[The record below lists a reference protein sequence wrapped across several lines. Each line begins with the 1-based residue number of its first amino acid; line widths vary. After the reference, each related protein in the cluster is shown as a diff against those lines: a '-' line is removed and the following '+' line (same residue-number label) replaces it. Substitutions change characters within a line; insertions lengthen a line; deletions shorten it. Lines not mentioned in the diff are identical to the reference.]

1 MILTPER
8 ATTLQAR
15 RLGID
20 TRQEPII
27 YLRADSPV
35 CRSEG
40 FSALSRVQVH
50 TEHCKTI
57 ATLNIITSEMLHRG
71 QIGFS
76 ESAWLRLN
84 LNTGDTV
91 WLSHPRPV
99 QSLSHV
105 RAKVYGHLLDKQAFQ
120 EIINDIVDG
129 RYADVHIAAFI
140 TACGDDK
147 LNDAEIIALTQAMI
161 DSGSRIDWGQPM
173 VIDKHC
179 VGGLPGNRTTPIVVA
194 ILAASGL
201 TMPKT
206 SSRAITSPAGTADTM
221 ETITE
226 VSLTLEQMKQ
236 VVEKEGACLAWG
248 GSVRLSPSDD
258 ILIQVERA
266 LDIDS
271 EGQLIASVL
280 SKKIAAGATH
290 VLIDIPVGP
299 TAKVRTQKAAD
310 KLASSFLK
318 VGEQLGIKIQILY
331 TDGSQPVGNGI
342 GPALEAKDVLAV
354 LQNDT
359 DAPQDLK
366 QRALTMAGTM
376 LEMAGTAEPGK
387 GIEKATTILESGLAW
402 EKFCAICNAQG
413 GMKQP
418 DEAPYLFKLM
428 ADRKGV
434 VAQVDNRRLAQVAK
448 LAGAPIDPTAGLEIH
463 VKLGQQVYPHE
474 PLLTIH
480 AESSGELNY
489 AVDYLESHPD
499 IVCLSTGEENSQ
511 GESTDENPTV

>member
-1 MILTPER
+1 MIFTPER
-8 ATTLQAR
+8 STPLQAR

-27 YLRADSPV
+27 YLRSDSPI

-40 FSALSRVQVH
+40 FSAMSRVLVSTDQCHV
-50 TEHCKTI
+50 I
-57 ATLNIITSEMLHRG
+57 ATLNIVTGELLRRG
-71 QIGFS
+71 HIGFS
-76 ESAWLRLN
+76 ESAWQRLK
-84 LNTGDTV
+84 LKTDDRV

-105 RAKVYGHLLDKQAFQ
+105 RSKVYGHTLDKPQFQ
-120 EIINDIVDG
+120 EIIDDIVDG

-147 LNDAEIIALTQAMI
+147 LNDDEVTALTKAMI
-161 DSGSRIDWGQPM
+161 DSGSRIDWGQPL

-221 ETITE
+221 ETMTN
-226 VSLTLEQMKQ
+226 VSLSLEQMKQ
-236 VVEKEGACLAWG
+236 VVNSEGACLAWG

-271 EGQLIASVL
+271 EGQLVASVL

-299 TAKVRTQKAAD
+299 TAKVRSKEAAD
-310 KLASSFLK
+310 KLASTFKTVAANMALN
-318 VGEQLGIKIQILY
+318 VQVLY

-342 GPALEAKDVLAV
+342 GPALEARDVMAV
-354 LQNDT
+354 LQNASE
-359 DAPQDLK
+359 APQDLK
-366 QRALTMAGTM
+366 HRAVSMAGAM
-376 LEMAGTAEPGK
+376 LEMAKKVPKGK
-387 GIEKATTILESGLAW
+387 GHKKALAVLESGQAW
-402 EKFCAICNAQG
+402 EKFQAICHAQG
-413 GMKQP
+413 GLKQP
-418 DEAPYLFKLM
+418 PEAPYLFKLV
-428 ADRKGV
+428 ATKKGIIKRI
-434 VAQVDNRRLAQVAK
+434 DNRQLSQVAK
-448 LAGAPIDPTAGLEIH
+448 LAGAPLDLAAGVEIH
-463 VKLGQQVYPHE
+463 AKLGQQVQPHD

-489 AVDYLESHPD
+489 AVEFLEGHPEIIFVETAKED
-499 IVCLSTGEENSQ
+499 RG
-511 GESTDENPTV
+511 

>member
-1 MILTPER
+1 MIFAPDRSTP
-8 ATTLQAR
+8 LQAR

-20 TRQEPII
+20 TRQEPVIF
-27 YLRADSPV
+27 LRADSPV

-40 FSALSRVQVH
+40 FSAMSRVMVR
-50 TEHCKTI
+50 TEHSKII
-57 ATLNIITSEMLHRG
+57 ATLNIITGEMLRRG

-76 ESAWLRLN
+76 ESAWQRLH
-84 LNTGDTV
+84 LKTDDSV

-105 RAKVYGHLLDKQAFQ
+105 RAKVYGHTLKKPQFQ

-129 RYADVHIAAFI
+129 RYADVHLAAFI

-147 LNDAEIIALTQAMI
+147 LNHAEITALTQAMI
-161 DSGSRIDWGQPM
+161 DSGSRIDWGQSM
-173 VIDKHC
+173 VVDKHC
-179 VGGLPGNRTTPIVVA
+179 VGGLPGNRTTPIVVS

-221 ETITE
+221 ETMTD
-226 VSLTLEQMKQ
+226 VSLSLEQMKQ
-236 VVEKEGACLAWG
+236 VVQQEGACLAWG

-299 TAKVRTQKAAD
+299 TAKVRSQDAAD
-310 KLASSFLK
+310 KLAAGFEA
-318 VGEQLGIKIQILY
+318 VAVQLGISVKILF
-331 TDGSQPVGNGI
+331 TDGSQPVGHGI
-342 GPALEAKDVLAV
+342 GPALEARDVMAV
-354 LQNDT
+354 LQNDET
-359 DAPQDLK
+359 APEDLK
-366 QRALTMAGTM
+366 QRALTMAGAM
-376 LEMAGTAEPGK
+376 LEMAGVVSGQQ
-387 GIEKATTILESGLAW
+387 GLEKATTVLESGLAW
-402 EKFCAICNAQG
+402 DKFSAICNAQG

-418 DEAPYLFKLM
+418 DEAPYLFKLI
-428 ADRKGV
+428 AEQPGV
-434 VAQVDNRRLAQVAK
+434 VKSIDNRRLAQVAK
-448 LAGAPIDPTAGLEIH
+448 LAGAPLDLTAGVDLH
-463 VKLGQQVYPHE
+463 VKVGQLIHPHE
-474 PLLTIH
+474 TLLTIH
-480 AESSGELNY
+480 AESAGELNY
-489 AVDYLESHPD
+489 AVDYLESHAD
-499 IVCLSTGEENSQ
+499 IISLCPAEEIPS
-511 GESTDENPTV
+511 